1 MAGEQEG
8 SEGRGSAEGAGD
20 DWSVTG
26 DLPAGEQIQQPG
38 DQEPASPVPIKK
50 AAKPK
55 PEEGQEPEPEGEAEP
70 EGTPEGEEE
79 PEGEPEGEP
88 EVAPEVAQLQAQLAN
103 MQRMADFFQTKY
115 NEMVQMNQGQQPS
128 PQTPEQQG
136 QPGQPTPQGL
146 MDPPA
151 QWESTKQVVDF
162 FDKRTDVRTQ
172 QKMGEMLQ
180 KGFQQMVV
188 PALERI
194 NQAMNH
200 VIEKTIKP
208 NLKDWDEVME
218 DVHDELFILDKSGK
232 QVINVKNQALLDY
245 FRAQPVPVLAMY
257 EHGLAKKAPQK
268 IKEGVQKANKD
279 TIQKIQKKPKAPTQV
294 KSGHAQ
300 PDIGDLDWDT
310 PASQAEKILAKK
322 KLL

>member
-1 MAGEQEG
+1 
-8 SEGRGSAEGAGD
+8 
-20 DWSVTG
+20 
-26 DLPAGEQIQQPG
+26 
-38 DQEPASPVPIKK
+38 
-50 AAKPK
+50 
-55 PEEGQEPEPEGEAEP
+55 
-70 EGTPEGEEE
+70 
-79 PEGEPEGEP
+79 
-88 EVAPEVAQLQAQLAN
+88 
-103 MQRMADFFQTKY
+103 
-115 NEMVQMNQGQQPS
+115 
-128 PQTPEQQG
+128 
-136 QPGQPTPQGL
+136 
-146 MDPPA
+146 
-151 QWESTKQVVDF
+151 
-162 FDKRTDVRTQ
+162 
-172 QKMGEMLQ
+172 MLQ